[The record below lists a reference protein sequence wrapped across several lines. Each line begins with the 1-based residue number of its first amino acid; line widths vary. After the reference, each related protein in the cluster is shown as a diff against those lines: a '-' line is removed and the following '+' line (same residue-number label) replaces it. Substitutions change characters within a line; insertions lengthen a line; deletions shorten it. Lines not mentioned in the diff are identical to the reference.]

1 MDLWNFSNFFSKSA
15 VLFFELKKQP
25 RSVNFHKVMYFSF
38 WNKVSRKLEKLSL
51 RKKTMYS
58 IIGICF
64 EKIDRFLISARCRNF
79 FQRSNK
85 QQKTLQHLITTD
97 NWHLSVNKTLFQT
110 LAIFH
115 RWKGQYIAKNENEIE
130 VKKEKG
136 TQKFK

>member
-1 MDLWNFSNFFSKSA
+1 MQGNLIDYISLIYGSMELLQFFSKSA

-79 FQRSNK
+79 FQSTNK
-85 QQKTLQHLITTD
+85 QQKTLQHFVKIDIYLLIK
-97 NWHLSVNKTLFQT
+97 HF
-110 LAIFH
+110 
-115 RWKGQYIAKNENEIE
+115 
-130 VKKEKG
+130 
-136 TQKFK
+136 FKLWLYSIDGKANVSPRMKMK